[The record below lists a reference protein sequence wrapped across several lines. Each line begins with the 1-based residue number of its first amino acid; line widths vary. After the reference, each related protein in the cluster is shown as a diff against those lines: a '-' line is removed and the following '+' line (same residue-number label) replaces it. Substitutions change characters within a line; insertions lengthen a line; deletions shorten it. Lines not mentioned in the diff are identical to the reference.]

1 MPEFFGP
8 LSRSA
13 FLVNKKGLFLQK
25 CIELLTVFQ
34 VVNISPSPPNIFANL
49 FFVSLPFS
57 KPIHWRYVVVSGSM
71 CNGVRYIMG
80 DFCTCSLCLNQLITP
95 VWKHFP
101 HLETSGNLHFTMA
114 TITLRQEGGSHNFQ
128 ERQIT
133 VENKSVMVGRSSESK
148 KESKF
153 R

>member
-1 MPEFFGP
+1 
-8 LSRSA
+8 
-13 FLVNKKGLFLQK
+13 
-25 CIELLTVFQ
+25 
-34 VVNISPSPPNIFANL
+34 
-49 FFVSLPFS
+49 
-57 KPIHWRYVVVSGSM
+57 
-71 CNGVRYIMG
+71 MG
-80 DFCTCSLCLNQLITP
+80 DFCTCSLRLNQLITP

-148 KESKF
+148 KPHPGNATFSTLGIAGEQAVLSWEDYTRRFYLKNLDVSTGYTLNDEDVGF
-153 R
+153 YEMRS